1 MMRGRFV
8 MACTLLAAGLLAIV
22 LNAGWRDEAISPG
35 PLARQHAQL
44 LASDAGDSNCSACHA
59 AAERSVAGW
68 TVSLAGFHG
77 HSANQSQRCM
87 ECHDST
93 ISKQHALSPH
103 SVDAEVLQKLSA
115 AGEKAQHEKELACA
129 ACHREHQGADFNL
142 TAMSDAACQSC
153 HQKRYESFSTDHP
166 DFGNWPYERST
177 RITFNHASHR
187 AKHFTEKKQAFDC
200 RMCHIEDATQ
210 NVQLTAGYEA
220 ACASCH
226 DEKIALSV
234 VKGVPMLALP
244 TLDIDALKD
253 AGHDIDEWPADAT
266 GDFDGRVPPTMK
278 LLLAGDPEAA
288 KAIATLGAD
297 FEFFD
302 IDPDD
307 AAQLAACATLAYATK
322 KLLAELSSAGRGAM
336 RERLKAAL
344 GRDVS
349 DVEMELLLGGLPPDA
364 VAGAL
369 REWFPA
375 IKLSATNGRVP
386 ISGGNKLTP
395 TAGTSDLKL
404 DPAGTWTRD
413 DATFS
418 IRYEPASHADP
429 VMASWLELLTQTT
442 NLSNQPV
449 ASAMFAELTNPTA
462 AGLCA
467 SCHSVERQ
475 ADGQVAIN
483 WRANDRSKEPRSLTR
498 FSHKPH
504 LLLPQLADCTSCHAI
519 NDSAAAT
526 VLSGASSPAAF
537 VSEFTPLSKQNC
549 VQCHT
554 QKGAGESCQQ
564 CHNYHVEHVEAW
576 RVGATSVGLGGSATA
591 D

>member
-1 MMRGRFV
+1 
-8 MACTLLAAGLLAIV
+8 
-22 LNAGWRDEAISPG
+22 
-35 PLARQHAQL
+35 
-44 LASDAGDSNCSACHA
+44 
-59 AAERSVAGW
+59 
-68 TVSLAGFHG
+68 
-77 HSANQSQRCM
+77 
-87 ECHDST
+87 
-93 ISKQHALSPH
+93 
-103 SVDAEVLQKLSA
+103 LQKLTA
-115 AGEKAQHEKELACA
+115 AGGRAQLEKELACA

-153 HQKRYESFSTDHP
+153 HQKRYESFSTAHP
-166 DFGNWPYERST
+166 DFGNWPYERPT

-187 AKHFTEKKQAFDC
+187 AKHFTEKKQVFDC
-200 RMCHIEDATQ
+200 RMCHMEDATQ
-210 NVQLTAGYEA
+210 NVQLTAGYET

-253 AGHDIDEWPADAT
+253 AGHDIGEWPADAT
-266 GDFDGRVPPTMK
+266 GDFDGRLPPAMK

-307 AAQLAACATLAYATK
+307 AAQLAACATLANATK
-322 KLLAELSSAGRGAM
+322 KLLAELSSAGPVAM

-344 GRDVS
+344 GPDVS
-349 DVEMELLLGGLPPDA
+349 VDEMELLLSGLPPDA
-364 VAGAL
+364 VSGAV
-369 REWFPA
+369 REWFPGT
-375 IKLSATNGRVP
+375 KLPTENGAAPESAANT
-386 ISGGNKLTP
+386 LTP
-395 TAGTSDLKL
+395 TADASDLKL
-404 DPAGTWTRD
+404 DPAGTWMRD

-418 IRYEPASHADP
+418 IRYEPRTHADP
-429 VMASWLELLTQTT
+429 VLASWLELLTQTP
-442 NLSNQPV
+442 NLTKQPA
-449 ASAMFAELTNPTA
+449 ASAMFVELANPTA

-467 SCHSVERQ
+467 SCHSVERM

-483 WRANDRSKEPRSLTR
+483 WRTRDKSKEPRSLTR
-498 FSHKPH
+498 FSHRPH
-504 LLLPQLADCTSCHAI
+504 LLLPQLADCTSCHGI

-526 VLSGASSPAAF
+526 VLSGATTPSAF
-537 VSEFTPLSKQNC
+537 VSEFVPMSKQNC

-554 QKGAGESCQQ
+554 QKGAGEDCQQ

-576 RVGATSVGLGGSATA
+576 RGKPE
-591 D
+591 